1 MADNCIKF
9 PQVPPLSI
17 PLPMGVE
24 LKALVDP
31 SKGPPTHCAIVHSL
45 MLQLMP
51 LLAGLTCI
59 LRMLKTFSSL
69 KAFFDALPNLPEAF
83 TKVPDVVKALVD
95 LSKCFLLVDPT
106 ALCAM
111 IKAILQMLLSYLQ
124 CILDAIKSVMDFQV
138 GIDLNSAQGNPVL
151 LGTLECAQDN
161 AAITLQQ
168 LQEAMAFIKPLM
180 DLLQPLLEIAQ
191 LDLTLP
197 SIGDMAGKDAQQ
209 TVASMQEAIDNLRQI
224 IDSIPC

>member
-1 MADNCIKF
+1 MADNCVKF

-31 SKGPPTHCAIVHSL
+31 SKGPPTNCAVVHSL

-59 LRMLKTFSSL
+59 LRMLNVFASLKTFFESL
-69 KAFFDALPNLPEAF
+69 PDL
-83 TKVPDVVKALVD
+83 TKGGDVLAAIGKLVP
-95 LSKCFLLVDPT
+95 CFGLVDPF
-106 ALCAM
+106 ALCRM

-124 CILDAIKSVMDFQV
+124 CILDAIKSILDFQV

-151 LGTLECAQDN
+151 LGTIECAQNN
-161 AAITLQQ
+161 AAISLQQ
-168 LQEAMAFIKPLM
+168 IQEAMAFITPLM

-191 LDLTLP
+191 LKLTLP
-197 SIGDMAGKDAQQ
+197 SMGDLAGQDAQQ
-209 TVASMQEAIDNLRQI
+209 TMATMQNAVDTLRQV

>member
-1 MADNCIKF
+1 MAEKCIKF

-31 SKGPPTHCAIVHSL
+31 SKGPPTNCAVVHSL

-59 LRMLKTFSSL
+59 LRMLNVFAVL
-69 KAFFDALPNLPEAF
+69 KGFVENPLNVQKAGEVVGALAKL
-83 TKVPDVVKALVD
+83 VP
-95 LSKCFLLVDPT
+95 CFGLVDPL
-106 ALCAM
+106 ALCRM

-124 CILDAIKSVMDFQV
+124 CILDAVKSILDFQV
-138 GIDLNSAQGNPVL
+138 GLDLNSAQGNPVL

-161 AAITLQQ
+161 AAISLQQ
-168 LQEAMAFIKPLM
+168 IQEAMAFITPLM
-180 DLLQPLLEIAQ
+180 DLMQPLLEIAQ
-191 LDLTLP
+191 LELKLP
-197 SIGDMAGKDAQQ
+197 SIGDMAGKDVQQ
-209 TVASMQEAIDNLRQI
+209 TVDSMQAAIDNLRQV

>member
-31 SKGPPTHCAIVHSL
+31 SKGPPTNCALVHSL

-59 LRMLKTFSSL
+59 LRMLNVFSAM
-69 KAFFDALPNLPEAF
+69 KAFFGPPPDLLKAGDVAAAIAKL
-83 TKVPDVVKALVD
+83 VP
-95 LSKCFLLVDPT
+95 CFGLVDPT
-106 ALCAM
+106 ALCRM

-124 CILDAIKSVMDFQV
+124 CILDAIKSILDFQV
-138 GIDLNSAQGNPVL
+138 GLDVNSAQGNPVL

-161 AAITLQQ
+161 AAISLQQ
-168 LQEAMAFIKPLM
+168 LQEAMAFITPLM
-180 DLLQPLLEIAQ
+180 DLLQPLLEIAN
-191 LDLTLP
+191 LKLTLP
-197 SIGDMAGKDAQQ
+197 SMGDMAGKDAQQ
-209 TVASMQEAIDNLRQI
+209 TVASMQDAIDNLRQI

>member
-9 PQVPPLSI
+9 PQVPTLSI

-31 SKGPPTHCAIVHSL
+31 SKGPPTNCALVHSL

-59 LRMLKTFSSL
+59 LRMLNVFAVL
-69 KAFFDALPNLPEAF
+69 KGFVENPLNFQKAGEVVSALAKL
-83 TKVPDVVKALVD
+83 VP
-95 LSKCFLLVDPT
+95 CFGLVDPL
-106 ALCAM
+106 ALCRM

-124 CILDAIKSVMDFQV
+124 CILDSIKSILDFQV

-151 LGTLECAQDN
+151 LSTLECAQDN

-168 LQEAMAFIKPLM
+168 LQEAMAFITPLM
-180 DLLQPLLEIAQ
+180 DLLQPLLEIAN
-191 LDLTLP
+191 LNLTLP
-197 SIGDMAGKDAQQ
+197 SIGDLAGQDAQQ